1 MRLGLGVGLSRRRR
15 GGAPW
20 TPASLPDLAVWLTAG
35 PEWCYQDAG
44 ASVPCGDGDPVYTW
58 VDRSG
63 NGHDFSQAD
72 AGTRPVLRLGSEW
85 ELEFP
90 DSLEWLVGP
99 EILGSGESGTAAIV
113 VWTAATANQKG
124 CVFSLGS
131 DSGQAGW
138 CVGFGVS
145 DMDAAGAGT
154 ELLGLFGTYSSAG
167 RAVVLARVTDTGG
180 GADILLRTP
189 DDSASDTGGGD
200 YATPEAASCVGAQK
214 PGTRPLSSGVRV
226 RSVLYYDRALT
237 NDELDTLAANL

>member
-154 ELLGLFGTYSSAG
+154 ELLGLFGGVRWVDPNVTYSSAG
-167 RAVVLARVTDTGG
+167 RAVVLARVRTSSSALPTIPRPTP
-180 GADILLRTP
+180 GAETTP
-189 DDSASDTGGGD
+189 HPRPRPVSGHRSRAPGRCRAGYG
-200 YATPEAASCVGAQK
+200 CV
-214 PGTRPLSSGVRV
+214 PCCITIVP
-226 RSVLYYDRALT
+226 
-237 NDELDTLAANL
+237 